1 MIVFSIWYFSAVIS
15 KEIHAELSLQVP
27 LYNSRICQQVGK
39 WC

>member
-1 MIVFSIWYFSAVIS
+1 MIVFSIWYFLAVIFT
-15 KEIHAELSLQVP
+15 EIHAELSLQVP

>member
-27 LYNSRICQQVGK
+27 LHNSRICQQVGK
-39 WC
+39 WR

>member
-1 MIVFSIWYFSAVIS
+1 MVVFSIWYFLAVIF

-27 LYNSRICQQVGK
+27 LHNSRICQQVGK